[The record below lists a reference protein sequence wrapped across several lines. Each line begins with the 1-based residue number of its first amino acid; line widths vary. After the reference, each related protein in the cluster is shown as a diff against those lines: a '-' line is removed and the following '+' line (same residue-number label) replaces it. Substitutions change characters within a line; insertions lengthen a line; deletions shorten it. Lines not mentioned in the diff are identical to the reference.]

1 MCVCV
6 CVCVCI
12 TVVWGCHI
20 LVLLTTEEVSVGHE
34 PRRSGASATAMASSF
49 RPPLLPI
56 SGAGDELGDSPPPP
70 TVATI
75 TIADDSDED
84 EWLGELC
91 KAHHERQQIDDQ
103 NPDDWLTELL
113 NAHREAQPVACSGV
127 SAKACPGVPAKAKAC
142 PGVPAKACPGVPAK
156 AKACSAGV
164 PAKACLPGRPATSR
178 SSSVAATVRS
188 FGASAP
194 AAKKSASPVM
204 ATSAARHRVDTTS
217 KRSSGVSA
225 TVRSSGVSATS
236 RSSGV
241 SVFRRMAVSATSR
254 SAISQSSLAP
264 TTSRSSGVSED
275 GSIRFRAWAEV
286 REHVANSALPLEK
299 YRTWSVPGQDTI
311 LIGGLRCI
319 TLPPPGHVGL
329 WDPCD
334 HAVARLLM
342 WSELLGPIA
351 FKVGIASDTRDRWHC
366 PEIGYAREERW
377 HFMDVVLEGPANRC
391 RHMEM
396 ALVSRCKGV
405 PGCYNVKPGGEGVNP
420 TRTHMC
426 RVYWVIAEAGLGLGL
441 AAACDQR
448 RKRARVYSVPE

>member
-1 MCVCV
+1 MRACV

-12 TVVWGCHI
+12 IVLWGCHI
-20 LVLLTTEEVSVGHE
+20 PVLLTTEEVAVGHE
-34 PRRSGASATAMASSF
+34 PRRSGASATAMAPSF
-49 RPPLLPI
+49 RPALLPI
-56 SGAGDELGDSPPPP
+56 AGAGDELGDSPTPP
-70 TVATI
+70 TVATL

-84 EWLGELC
+84 GWLGELC

-103 NPDDWLTELL
+103 NPDDDWLTELL

-127 SAKACPGVPAKAKAC
+127 SAKACPGVPAKAT
-142 PGVPAKACPGVPAK
+142 ACPGVPAK
-156 AKACSAGV
+156 AKACSGV
-164 PAKACLPGRPATSR
+164 PAKACPPGCPATSR
-178 SSSVAATVRS
+178 SSGVAATVRS

-194 AAKKSASPVM
+194 AAKKSASPVI

-217 KRSSGVSA
+217 KRSSGDSA
-225 TVRSSGVSATS
+225 TVRGSGVSATS

-241 SVFRRMAVSATSR
+241 SVFRRMAVSATLR

-275 GSIRFRAWAEV
+275 GSIRFRTWAEV

-299 YRTWSVPGQDTI
+299 YRTRSLPGQDTV

-342 WSELLGPIA
+342 WSEFLGPIA

-366 PEIGYAREERW
+366 PEIGYAREGCW

-391 RHMEM
+391 RQMEM

-405 PGCYNVKPGGEGVNP
+405 PGCHNEKPGGEGVNP

-426 RVYWVIAEAGLGLGL
+426 RVYWVIAEAGSGLGL